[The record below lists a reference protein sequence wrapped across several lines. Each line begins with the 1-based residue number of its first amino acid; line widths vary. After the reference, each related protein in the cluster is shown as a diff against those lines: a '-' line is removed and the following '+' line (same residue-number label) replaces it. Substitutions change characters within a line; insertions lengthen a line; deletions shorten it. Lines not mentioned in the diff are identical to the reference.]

1 MSGRLSL
8 YYYDACP
15 FCRIVLREIE
25 RLGLEVERRD
35 IWMDRQHRTDLVEAR
50 GRSTVPVL
58 RIEGDDGEA
67 PVWMPESADIIE
79 YLRTV
84 HTAAG

>member
-15 FCRIVLREIE
+15 FCRIVLREID

-35 IWMDRQHRTDLVEAR
+35 IWLEPQNRIDLMEAR
-50 GRSTVPVL
+50 GRATVPVL
-58 RIEGDDGEA
+58 RIEADGAGDAE
-67 PVWMPESADIIE
+67 WMPESADIIE

-84 HTAAG
+84 RAS

>member
-15 FCRIVLREIE
+15 FCRIVVREIE

-35 IWMDRQHRTDLVEAR
+35 IWLEPQNREDLMKAR
-50 GRSTVPVL
+50 GRATVPVL
-58 RIEGDDGEA
+58 RIAGEGQDDE
-67 PVWMPESADIIE
+67 WMPESADIIE

-84 HTAAG
+84 RAS

>member
-15 FCRIVLREIE
+15 FCRIVLREID

-35 IWMDRQHRTDLVEAR
+35 IWLEPQNRIDLMEAR
-50 GRSTVPVL
+50 GRATVPVL
-58 RIEGDDGEA
+58 RIEAEGADDAE
-67 PVWMPESADIIE
+67 WMPESADIIE

-84 HTAAG
+84 RAS